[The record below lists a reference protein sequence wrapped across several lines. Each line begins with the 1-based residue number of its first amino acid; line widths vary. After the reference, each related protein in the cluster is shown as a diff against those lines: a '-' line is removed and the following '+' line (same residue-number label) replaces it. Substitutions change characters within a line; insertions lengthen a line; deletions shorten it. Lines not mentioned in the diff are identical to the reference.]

1 MTKDKQ
7 RLEEVRPFY
16 DDPPRGADQTFDSR
30 PRALRGRIP
39 HVDSP
44 GVFRGA
50 RRRRLPADLARAARP
65 PCHRSDGIGPVVT
78 TSVGGIAYLVRDHKT
93 ALVVELGDA
102 GQLAAALIELLADPE
117 RRETLSAT
125 GRAHVERRFA
135 WNTRVDD
142 WLALYE
148 RALR

>member
-1 MTKDKQ
+1 
-7 RLEEVRPFY
+7 
-16 DDPPRGADQTFDSR
+16 
-30 PRALRGRIP
+30 
-39 HVDSP
+39 
-44 GVFRGA
+44 
-50 RRRRLPADLARAARP
+50 
-65 PCHRSDGIGPVVT
+65 VT